1 MAQRLLGPNGFVQ
14 AVQEDDGNVVIYWA
28 GNYFYSFNQS
38 DAFAKNLG
46 VYLLAAQNL
55 ARRDI
60 RRIFKVSRC
69 TIMRILAL
77 VRAEGINA
85 LIEYTKGAPCID
97 DKIKEFVC
105 EMFQKIEGTRGYQ
118 TIILEQVKAKYDKGE
133 FSRTLSR
140 QSLYNILKE
149 YRRERSQRQAENEQK
164 EKQKAQAKQP
174 EEEPIV
180 KEPAEKEEERPKDEY
195 RVVDFGGAVIAAVT
209 MSEFGMIESIP
220 EGSSGLEEGERG
232 EKFSNQELAFSYV
245 ALNAAKVVQVEQD
258 FKQLPSYQMG
268 GIVGREK
275 LPSLSL
281 YRSRIAEV
289 VGSMNMEEVILQT
302 AQRMQSVFSFGKVVY
317 VDGHF
322 LPYYGDTEVMKNYSS
337 QRRMVLPGREY
348 FFVHEESGLPL
359 YATMSDGY
367 RKMRFYLEQVSRDLK
382 WIYGAESR
390 ELLMIFD
397 RGGYGKEFC
406 VGITDE
412 VRFICWRMDASRNP
426 TVSKWKDVS
435 VVREGQEWGEK
446 KIVEMKAWE
455 RPVIFDVE
463 GEKREF
469 REIWIRKGTKIS
481 PALTNDEQMPL
492 EEVVQKL
499 VRRWGAQENGFK
511 KLKEHGIDRIHSYL
525 KEPYSEE
532 YLFESGLED
541 RKEGIQREVD
551 NPVVRGLEKKL
562 EKVKRKINRQ
572 RDVLERAEKRGDGK
586 KVSEV
591 KEKLRYLRRRLK
603 ALGGAIAE
611 EPPKVLLY
619 QIIQEKGIERIK
631 PEKKLFFDWLKMGAI
646 WTRKRIVEIVG
657 PYYGDLR
664 DVEKFVDSILRS
676 RTYVRRHEEVMYV
689 EFPNQHSKVKQEA
702 LKHLCEELNKHES
715 LDNVGLSFKKLVF
728 SVR

>member
-1 MAQRLLGPNGFVQ
+1 
-14 AVQEDDGNVVIYWA
+14 
-28 GNYFYSFNQS
+28 
-38 DAFAKNLG
+38 
-46 VYLLAAQNL
+46 
-55 ARRDI
+55 
-60 RRIFKVSRC
+60 
-69 TIMRILAL
+69 
-77 VRAEGINA
+77 
-85 LIEYTKGAPCID
+85 
-97 DKIKEFVC
+97 
-105 EMFQKIEGTRGYQ
+105 
-118 TIILEQVKAKYDKGE
+118 
-133 FSRTLSR
+133 
-140 QSLYNILKE
+140 LK
-149 YRRERSQRQAENEQK
+149 
-164 EKQKAQAKQP
+164 
-174 EEEPIV
+174 
-180 KEPAEKEEERPKDEY
+180 
-195 RVVDFGGAVIAAVT
+195 
-209 MSEFGMIESIP
+209 
-220 EGSSGLEEGERG
+220 
-232 EKFSNQELAFSYV
+232 
-245 ALNAAKVVQVEQD
+245 AAKVVRVEQD

-281 YRSRIAEV
+281 YRSRIPIV
-289 VGSMNMEEVILQT
+289 VGSMDMEEVIRQT
-302 AQRMQSVFSFGKVVY
+302 AQRMQSVFPFGKVVY

-412 VRFICWRMDASRNP
+412 VRFICWRTDASCNP
-426 TVSKWKDVS
+426 TVSKWKNVK

-446 KIVEMKAWE
+446 KIVKMKAWE

-463 GEKREF
+463 GQKRKF
-469 REIWIRKGTKIS
+469 REIWIRHGTKIS

-492 EEVVQKL
+492 EEVVRKL

-541 RKEGIQREVD
+541 RQEGIQREVD

-562 EKVKRKINRQ
+562 EMAKRKLNRQ

-586 KVSEV
+586 TVARV

-603 ALGGAIAE
+603 ALGEAIAK

-631 PEKKLFFDWLKMGAI
+631 PEKKLFFDLLKMGAI
-646 WTRKRIVEIVG
+646 WTRKRILDIVG
-657 PYYGDLR
+657 PFYEDRR

-676 RTYVRRHEEVMYV
+676 RTYVRRDEEVMYV
-689 EFPNQHSKVKQEA
+689 EFPNQHSEVKQEA
-702 LKHLCEELNKHES
+702 IENLCEELNKHGR